1 MPIGISKKPPN
12 NKINEVKRYQRIKL
26 RIKNGIITNLTTN
39 IVLLFQLLVNDL
51 LLSFIAVTIA
61 LIILVKAK
69 TMIIKKRMILIV
81 GFEFLKMFP
90 FKIK

>member
-26 RIKNGIITNLTTN
+26 RIKNGIITDLTTN

-69 TMIIKKRMILIV
+69 TMIIKK
-81 GFEFLKMFP
+81 E
-90 FKIK
+90 

>member
-26 RIKNGIITNLTTN
+26 RIKNGIITDLTTN

-81 GFEFLKMFP
+81 GFEFLKMFT

>member
-69 TMIIKKRMILIV
+69 TMIIRFYNKCWGM
-81 GFEFLKMFP
+81 
-90 FKIK
+90 